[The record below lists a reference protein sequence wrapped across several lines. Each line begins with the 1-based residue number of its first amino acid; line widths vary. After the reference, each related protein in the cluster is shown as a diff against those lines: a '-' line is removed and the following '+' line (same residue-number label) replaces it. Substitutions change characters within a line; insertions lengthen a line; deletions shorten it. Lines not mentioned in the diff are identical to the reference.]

1 MALKLMQTTYQLEN
15 ELMNEAYTELK
26 LHHAV
31 SPDLQEKIA
40 KTLGDRFI
48 NGLELADT
56 HKVRRYDFNPSG
68 RIVWVVQGRKEEYQV
83 IPEIPFCY
91 CDDYYFR
98 VMEKKR
104 GLCYHIIAQR
114 IAEALEQYEK
124 ITKGDLEYS
133 SITNRWRA
141 VDNLEKKPTK
151 PTDSGI

>member
-1 MALKLMQTTYQLEN
+1 MQSTYQLEN

-26 LHHAV
+26 LHHALH
-31 SPDLQEKIA
+31 SELREKLT
-40 KTLGDRFI
+40 KTLGERFI

-68 RIVWVVQGRKEEYQV
+68 RTVWVVQGRKDEYQV

-114 IAEALEQYEK
+114 IAEALDQYEK
-124 ITKGDLEYS
+124 IAKADIEYS
-133 SITNRWRA
+133 SITNHWRA
-141 VDNLEKKPTK
+141 VDKQEKNSAD

>member
-1 MALKLMQTTYQLEN
+1 MQTTYQLEN

-26 LHHAV
+26 LHQ
-31 SPDLQEKIA
+31 SFPSELREKLT
-40 KTLGDRFI
+40 KTLGERFI
-48 NGLELADT
+48 NGLELVDT
-56 HKVRRYDFNPSG
+56 RKVRRYDFNPSG
-68 RIVWVVQGRKEEYQV
+68 RMVWVVQGRKDEYQV

-114 IAEALEQYEK
+114 IAEALDQYEK
-124 ITKGDLEYS
+124 IAKGDIEYS

-141 VDNLEKKPTK
+141 VDKQEKNSADATY
-151 PTDSGI
+151 SEI

>member
-1 MALKLMQTTYQLEN
+1 MQATYQLEN

-26 LHHAV
+26 ARQALP
-31 SPDLQEKIA
+31 SELRERLGKI
-40 KTLGDRFI
+40 LGERFT

-56 HKVRRYDFNPSG
+56 RKVRRYDFHPSG
-68 RIVWVVQGRKEEYQV
+68 RTVWVVQGRKNEYQV

-114 IAEALEQYEK
+114 IAEALEHYDK
-124 ITKGDLEYS
+124 CVKRDSEYS
-133 SITNRWRA
+133 NITNRWRV
-141 VDNLEKKPTK
+141 VDKQGKNHA
-151 PTDSGI
+151 